1 MLRRAR
7 LSMSDAPQSLR
18 ESEDL
23 IDAGSVEEIPE
34 LRFRADRHRAQTS
47 RWLAFV
53 IVGLLAVTVAAHYS
67 VAVWLHLSGLSDA
80 AAAVG
85 RIFEVWLPIISG
97 LSSAAV
103 TYYFTKERGA

>member
-1 MLRRAR
+1 
-7 LSMSDAPQSLR
+7 MSDAPLGLR
-18 ESEDL
+18 EPDDL
-23 IDAGSVEEIPE
+23 IDAGAVEEIQE

-53 IVGLLAVTVAAHYS
+53 IVGLLAISVAAHYS
-67 VAVWLHLSGLSDA
+67 VVLWLLVSGRSDA
-80 AAAVG
+80 ATAVA

>member
-1 MLRRAR
+1 
-7 LSMSDAPQSLR
+7 MSDAPGGWR
-18 ESEDL
+18 EPEEL
-23 IDAGSVEEIPE
+23 IDAGAVEEIPE

-53 IVGLLAVTVAAHYS
+53 IVGLLAGTVAAHYS
-67 VAVWLHLSGLSDA
+67 VMMWLHLSGRAEA
-80 AAAVG
+80 AGAVG

-103 TYYFTKERGA
+103 TYYFTKERES

>member
-1 MLRRAR
+1 
-7 LSMSDAPQSLR
+7 MSDAAPDPR
-18 ESEDL
+18 ESEDF
-23 IDAGSVEEIPE
+23 IDAGAVDEIQE

-53 IVGLLAVTVAAHYS
+53 IVGLLAATVAAHYS
-67 VAVWLHLSGLSDA
+67 VAVWLHLSGRSDA
-80 AAAVG
+80 TAAVG